1 MAHIIAQKGMALE
14 PSQHQLVHAML
25 KDPSNAHTLAQS
37 YTGLHA
43 ATLYQN
49 FQQAFLHGFHSVTWF
64 VVAVMVIMTLV
75 GLIFASRC
83 RSSK

>member
-1 MAHIIAQKGMALE
+1 MAHILAQKVMALE
-14 PSQHQLVHAML
+14 PSQHQLVHAKL

-49 FQQAFLHGFHSVTWF
+49 FQQTFLHGFHSVTWF
-64 VVAVMVIMTLV
+64 VVVMVIMTLV